1 MKKIVLTLALIGLVS
16 VAFGDTVTKTILPG
30 TYTNIL
36 SGASKVTAITIA
48 STTATNST
56 VSFIDSG
63 TNYTYVLPATTNIT
77 YYATN
82 NVHSWTNY
90 FGAVNTVTNLELAW
104 STNAVAS
111 TTNAYNTVVV
121 QSALASTSAGVT
133 GVSYYFGNGIAATNT
148 GLGTATVTLQFS
160 R

>member
-1 MKKIVLTLALIGLVS
+1 MKKILSILALIGLVS
-16 VAFGDTVTKTILPG
+16 VAYGDTVTKTILPG

-36 SGASKVTAITIA
+36 SGAANVTAITVTA
-48 STTATNST
+48 TTATNASI
-56 VSFIDSG
+56 SFINSG

-104 STNAVAS
+104 LTNTVAS
-111 TTNAYNTVVV
+111 TTNAYSTVTV
-121 QSALASTSAGVT
+121 QSALASTSSGIT
-133 GVSYYFGNGIAATNT
+133 GVNYYFGNGIAATNT
-148 GLGTATVTLQFS
+148 GLGTASVTLQFS